1 MRCKKCGSEIPKGC
15 IYCSKCGHEVQFV
28 TGDEILEDEYLN
40 ALLKS
45 GAKEEK
51 KAPEQETVTPS
62 KEPRKMPVK
71 KILAIFAGC
80 IAGIVIIVCVVF
92 KIYTEIQNSNSYD
105 YQMQMAEQAK
115 ASGNQTQ
122 ALKYYNTALTL
133 MPEDVTARMEMAEI
147 YMEQEDYDTA
157 MVLYLETVQ
166 LDRSQKEAYEKL
178 IELYEKNSDYDSI
191 LELASY
197 APNDEI
203 EALFAPYYTDAPV
216 ISPISDTYGRY
227 ITVNLDSLAGDMI
240 YYTLD
245 ESTPDAADGMLYD
258 PEIGIPLTAEGEYT
272 VRAVCVNDKGIC
284 SDVSENHYVI
294 KLIPPRDP
302 IVTPKGGSVNTETV
316 ISIFAQ
322 TGCSVYYTWDGTD
335 PTSQSARYQEPLAIP
350 EGENT
355 LSVLVMDDNTGLTSN
370 IFRAVYNCIPA
381 TEEMEPVEGPAEV
394 EEEM

>member
-1 MRCKKCGSEIPKGC
+1 MKCKKCGSEIPKGC
-15 IYCSKCGHEVQFV
+15 LYCSKCGHEVQFV

-40 ALLKS
+40 ALLKN
-45 GAKEEK
+45 GAKEESEASVK
-51 KAPEQETVTPS
+51 EPEKAPEPPS
-62 KEPRKMPVK
+62 KMPLKKMLG
-71 KILAIFAGC
+71 ILFGC
-80 IAGIVIIVCVVF
+80 IAGIVLIVCVVF
-92 KIYTEIQNSNSYD
+92 KIYTEVQNSNSYE

-115 ASGNQTQ
+115 TSGNQTQ
-122 ALKYYNTALTL
+122 ALKYYSTALSL
-133 MPEDVTARMEMAEI
+133 MPDDITARMEMAEI
-147 YMEQEDYDTA
+147 YMEQADYDTA

-166 LDRSQKEAYEKL
+166 LDRSEKEAYEKL
-178 IELYEKNSDYDSI
+178 IYLYERNQDYDSI

-197 APNDEI
+197 APNEEI
-203 EALFAPYYTDAPV
+203 AALFAPYHPDAPV

-227 ITVNLDSLAGDMI
+227 INVNLDSLDGDTI

-245 ESTPDAADGMLYD
+245 ESTPDAVDGMLYD

-294 KLIPPRDP
+294 KLVPPRDA
-302 IVTPKGGSVNTETV
+302 IVTPKGGDVNTDTV

-335 PTSQSARYQEPLAIP
+335 PTAQSARYQEPLIIP

-355 LSVLVMDDNTGLTSN
+355 LSVLVIDDNTGLKSN
-370 IFRAVYNCIPA
+370 IFRAVYNCGA
-381 TEEMEPVEGPAEV
+381 VTEEVEPQEGPE

>member
-1 MRCKKCGSEIPKGC
+1 MRCKKCGSEIPEGC
-15 IYCSKCGHEVQFV
+15 LYCSRCGHEVQFV

-40 ALLKS
+40 ALLKN

-51 KAPEQETVTPS
+51 NAPDQETVNSS
-62 KEPRKMPVK
+62 KESQKMPLRKMLG
-71 KILAIFAGC
+71 ILFGC
-80 IAGIVIIVCVVF
+80 IAGIVLIVCMVF
-92 KIYTEIQNSNSYD
+92 KIYTDVQNSNSYE

-115 ASGNQTQ
+115 VSGNQAQ

-133 MPEDVTARMEMAEI
+133 MPEDVSARMEMAEI

-178 IELYEKNSDYDSI
+178 IELYERNSDYDSI

-197 APNDEI
+197 APNEEI
-203 EALFAPYYTDAPV
+203 EALFAPYHTDAPV

-294 KLIPPRDP
+294 KLVSPRDP
-302 IVTPKGGSVNTETV
+302 IVTPGGGIVNTETV

-335 PTSQSARYQEPLAIP
+335 PTAQSARYQEPLVIP

-355 LSVLVMDDNTGLTSN
+355 LSVIVIDDNTGLASN
-370 IFRAVYNCIPA
+370 IFRAVYNCSPA
-381 TEEMEPVEGPAEV
+381 TEEMEPVEGPV

>member
-1 MRCKKCGSEIPKGC
+1 MKCKKCGSEIPKGC
-15 IYCSKCGHEVQFV
+15 LYCSKCGHEVQFV

-40 ALLKS
+40 ALLKN
-45 GAKEEK
+45 GAKEESEASVK
-51 KAPEQETVTPS
+51 EPEKAPEPPS
-62 KEPRKMPVK
+62 KMPLKKMLG
-71 KILAIFAGC
+71 ILFGC
-80 IAGIVIIVCVVF
+80 IAGIVLIVCVVF
-92 KIYTEIQNSNSYD
+92 KIYTEVQNSNSYE

-115 ASGNQTQ
+115 TSGNQTQ
-122 ALKYYNTALTL
+122 ALKYYSTALSL
-133 MPEDVTARMEMAEI
+133 MPDDITARMEMAEI
-147 YMEQEDYDTA
+147 YMEQADYDTA

-166 LDRSQKEAYEKL
+166 LDRSEKEAYEKL
-178 IELYEKNSDYDSI
+178 IYLYERNQDYDSI

-197 APNDEI
+197 APNEEI
-203 EALFAPYYTDAPV
+203 AALFAPYHPDAPV

-227 ITVNLDSLAGDMI
+227 INVNLDSLDGDTI

-245 ESTPDAADGMLYD
+245 ESTPDAVDGMLYD

-294 KLIPPRDP
+294 KLIPPRDA
-302 IVTPKGGSVNTETV
+302 IVTPKGGDVNTDTV

-335 PTSQSARYQEPLAIP
+335 PTAQSARYQEPLIIP

-355 LSVLVMDDNTGLTSN
+355 LSVLVIDDNTGLKSN
-370 IFRAVYNCIPA
+370 IFRAVYNCGA
-381 TEEMEPVEGPAEV
+381 VTEEVEPQEEPE